1 MNYSIVAGGN
11 GLLGR
16 ALVLELSNLGVP
28 VIVLGSSKEI
38 HDDLKNLS
46 QSKIKYF
53 RTKTCASWVDELRNE
68 INTNANL
75 GSPTFFNLAWRGKQN
90 LVDGG
95 ISDQVKNISISCD
108 FVRLAEHLGASKFI
122 SAGSIEEVLLQRA
135 LCKGISFPG
144 SKISNWYAI
153 AKVSAYMQS
162 AFQAYLSKID
172 FCHARISIV
181 IDKQLKTNKFVENS
195 IKKIINKSG
204 ISIPHN
210 NELCNISSAEEIARQ
225 LVAIAQKGVNKK
237 IYNLGTEHADSL
249 CGHFKSLANIVDG
262 DNSGFSWKCSS
273 SQGLLTLG
281 DFSISR
287 LREDTGYSPIEST
300 QSLLVDLAGIV

>member
-16 ALVLELSNLGVP
+16 ALVLELLNLGVP

-38 HDDLKNLS
+38 HDDLKYAS
-46 QSKIKYF
+46 PSKVKYV
-53 RTKTCASWVDELRNE
+53 RTKTCASWVGELSDE
-68 INTNANL
+68 IKTNANL
-75 GSPTFFNLAWRGKQN
+75 GAPTFFNLAWRGKQN

-95 ISDQVKNISISCD
+95 ISDQVKNISMSCD
-108 FVRLAEHLGASKFI
+108 FVKLAEHLGATKFI
-122 SAGSIEEVLLQRA
+122 SAGSIEEVLHQRV
-135 LCKGISFPG
+135 LYKGVSISRTQT
-144 SKISNWYAI
+144 INWYEQT
-153 AKVSAYMQS
+153 KTSAYMQS

-181 IDKQLKTNKFVENS
+181 IDKQLRTNKFVENS

-204 ISIPHN
+204 ISIPDN

-225 LVAIAQKGVNKK
+225 LVAIAHKGVNKK

-249 CGHFKSLANIVDG
+249 CGHFKSLAKIVDA
-262 DNSGFSWKCSS
+262 DNRGVSWKCSS
-273 SQGLLTLG
+273 SQGLLIPG

-300 QSLLVDLAGIV
+300 QSLLTDLAGIA